1 MYIYILTLY
10 SVCSWTLLTYIS
22 MYNIHI
28 RNYKDICC
36 YMNLCANN
44 HYLFLPLAILLFSSI
59 VIFIVGIII
68 IAILYTHLYIYI
80 VHIGY
85 YLYIYIYTYIPQ
97 TKTSTC
103 FTDVPFFRDPL
114 QALARRREH
123 PHLPAQFSF
132 YLTGRGSN
140 DAKSLGD
147 AGGWEGWVGWRS
159 YMGIGIIYI
168 YECI

>member
-1 MYIYILTLY
+1 
-10 SVCSWTLLTYIS
+10 

-85 YLYIYIYTYIPQ
+85 YLYIYIYIYTYIPQ

-103 FTDVPFFRDPL
+103 FTDVPFFRDPINKPWPVAGSIRIF
-114 QALARRREH
+114 QHNSRSTSPAAAPTMPSHLAMPEAGKDE
-123 PHLPAQFSF
+123 L
-132 YLTGRGSN
+132 
-140 DAKSLGD
+140 DGD
-147 AGGWEGWVGWRS
+147 HIWG
-159 YMGIGIIYI
+159 
-168 YECI
+168 

>member
-1 MYIYILTLY
+1 
-10 SVCSWTLLTYIS
+10 

-85 YLYIYIYTYIPQ
+85 YLYIYIYIH
-97 TKTSTC
+97 TSNKNINMLYRC
-103 FTDVPFFRDPL
+103 AIFSRSNK

-147 AGGWEGWVGWRS
+147 AGGWEG
-159 YMGIGIIYI
+159 
-168 YECI
+168 

>member
-1 MYIYILTLY
+1 
-10 SVCSWTLLTYIS
+10 
-22 MYNIHI
+22 
-28 RNYKDICC
+28 
-36 YMNLCANN
+36 MNLCANN

-103 FTDVPFFRDPL
+103 FTDVPFFRDPINKPWPVAGSIRIF
-114 QALARRREH
+114 QHNSRSTSPAAAPTMPSHLAMPEAGKDE
-123 PHLPAQFSF
+123 L
-132 YLTGRGSN
+132 
-140 DAKSLGD
+140 DGD
-147 AGGWEGWVGWRS
+147 HIWG
-159 YMGIGIIYI
+159 
-168 YECI
+168 